1 MRERI
6 RAETG
11 LTASAGVSY
20 NKFLAKLASD
30 QNKPDGLCVV
40 LPEHGAAFVAALPVR
55 RFHGVGPVTT
65 RKMQALGIET
75 GADLRAQDL
84 KFLERH
90 FGRSARYYYWASR
103 GRDERPV
110 RANALRKSIGA
121 ERTFFTAL
129 LEKGELLQA
138 LEPIIEERSEEHTS
152 ELQSLMRNSYA
163 VFCLKKN
170 NQHIINIIYTTYK
183 NDNQT
188 KIHIYT

>member
-1 MRERI
+1 MMYVRVSQYVCVLIVGFVFGKQKTAYEMRI
-6 RAETG
+6 
-11 LTASAGVSY
+11 
-20 NKFLAKLASD
+20 SD
-30 QNKPDGLCVV
+30 WSSDVCSSDL
-40 LPEHGAAFVAALPVR
+40 HGAALVAALPVR

-121 ERTFFTAL
+121 EDRKSTRL
-129 LEKGELLQA
+129 
-138 LEPIIEERSEEHTS
+138 
-152 ELQSLMRNSYA
+152 NSS
-163 VFCLKKN
+163 
-170 NQHIINIIYTTYK
+170 H
-183 NDNQT
+183 
-188 KIHIYT
+188 

>member
-1 MRERI
+1 MI
-6 RAETG
+6 RRPPRSTRTDTFFPYTT
-11 LTASAGVSY
+11 LFRSVSY

-40 LPEHGAAFVAALPVR
+40 RPEHGAAFVAALPVR

-121 ERTFFTAL
+121 ERTFFTDL

-138 LEPIIEERSEEHTS
+138 LEPIIEEEIGRAERSGAAGDRKS
-152 ELQSLMRNSYA
+152 VA
-163 VFCLKKN
+163 WG
-170 NQHIINIIYTTYK
+170 
-183 NDNQT
+183 
-188 KIHIYT
+188 